1 MVFFVDTVKS
11 IVFKLHFG
19 FAVTVNT
26 PAHAKIRELLHFTHF
41 LNFTVAGL
49 ALHLSGFYVLGMV
62 KIYVVGQIVD
72 TNPFDR
78 LGIVGIPRFSF
89 YKTGILI

>member
-1 MVFFVDTVKS
+1 MEFFVDAIES

-19 FAVTVNT
+19 FSVTVHT
-26 PAHAKIRELLHFTHF
+26 PAHAKIRELLYFTHF
-41 LNFTVAGL
+41 LNFTMAGL

-72 TNPFDR
+72 TNPFNR
-78 LGIVGIPRFSF
+78 LGIVGITRFSL
-89 YKTGILI
+89 YKTCIFV